1 MITLRSFRQNDSDL
15 LVNYLNNSHVTQYIT
30 SAIPQPYT
38 EQDAQW
44 WISHSQQSNLI
55 KAIEYQGEFVGC
67 ISAQRGDFEYYRSAE
82 LGYWVA
88 QKFWGKGI
96 ATTTVQ
102 DFNQWLF
109 TTTDIQRLQVSVV
122 SLNKA
127 SSRVLAKNNF
137 TCEGMRKHVSY
148 KKGQFFDEELWSL
161 LKSGKE
167 R

>member
-1 MITLRSFRQNDSDL
+1 MITLRAFNNNDSEL
-15 LVNYLNNSHVTQYIT
+15 LVNYLNNSQVTQYIT

-38 EQDAQW
+38 AQDAQW
-44 WISHSQQSNLI
+44 WISHSQQSSLI

-96 ATTTVQ
+96 ATIAVKN
-102 DFNQWLF
+102 FSEWLF
-109 TTTDIQRLQVSVV
+109 TQTDILRLQVSVV

-127 SSRVLAKNNF
+127 SNRVLAKNNF

-148 KKGQFFDEELWSL
+148 KNGQFFDEELWSL
-161 LKSGKE
+161 LKSDEE